1 MPVAH
6 CVSSTAGTILVADS
20 NFCRLLQRPQSELIG
35 ASYRSITVAEDLEKS
50 AEMIAGLLDKAG
62 PTRLRKR

>member
-20 NFCRLLQRPQSELIG
+20 NFCRLLQRPHAELIG
-35 ASYRSITVAEDLEKS
+35 ASYRTITVAEDLGKS
-50 AEMIAGLLDKAG
+50 ADMLDGLTDPAAQALLA
-62 PTRLRKR
+62 P